1 MLTFT
6 EVDKP
11 YKAIREGLFQSNPPR
26 LLGSQCPACGIKV
39 YPARSFCPHC
49 RDDGLSPPN
58 SVQLSPDGAVFAFTV
73 IHQAPGGRKTPYV
86 LALVDLDDE
95 VRVLAQINATPNEV
109 HMGLRVSLALSQVG
123 MDDAV
128 PVIGYA
134 FAPATAKQGAQ

>member
-11 YKAIREGLFQSNPPR
+11 YKAIREGLFQSVPPR
-26 LLGSQCPACGIKV
+26 LLGSQCPACAIKT

-49 RDDGLSPPN
+49 RNDGLVPPRP
-58 SVQLSPDGAVFAFTV
+58 VPLSPDGAVFAFTV

-86 LALVDLDDE
+86 LALVDLDDQ
-95 VRVLAQINATPNEV
+95 VRVLAQIHATPNDV
-109 HMGLRVSLALSQVG
+109 YVGLRVSLVLSQVG
-123 MDDAV
+123 MDDAT

-134 FAPATAKQGAQ
+134 FAPATAERGVQ